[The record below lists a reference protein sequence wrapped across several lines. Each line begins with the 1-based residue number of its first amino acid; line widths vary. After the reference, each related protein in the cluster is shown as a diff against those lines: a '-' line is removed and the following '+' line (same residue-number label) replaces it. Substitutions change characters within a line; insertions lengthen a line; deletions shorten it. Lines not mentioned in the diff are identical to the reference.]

1 MKDKNNQDMAKSL
14 RTHMEKYLL
23 GDLLGT
29 ASYFVKRDEWPV
41 EQIAFEAKDFT
52 NIAKVW
58 ALLHNGKLKEARDF
72 AWNLDTANREM
83 IPDDVW
89 DYLTK

>member
-1 MKDKNNQDMAKSL
+1 MKIKNEQDAAKSL
-14 RTHMEKYLL
+14 RAYTEKHLVDNL
-23 GDLLGT
+23 FLS
-29 ASYFVKRDEWPV
+29 ANYFVKQGEW
-41 EQIAFEAKDFT
+41 EDGQIAFEAKDLT
-52 NIAKVW
+52 NIIRIW
-58 ALLHNGKLKEARDF
+58 ALLNNNKFELAKKI